1 MRRVYDNLGATS
13 KSVIDELVDEGR
25 IESTLEMLRLDDVKD
40 LVGLAERI
48 EELFGEM
55 ARKPGINPNSE
66 KWFDIE

>member
-1 MRRVYDNLGATS
+1 MRRVYDKLGPTS

-55 ARKPGINPNSE
+55 ARKPDINPNSE
-66 KWFDIE
+66 KWFGTE